1 MTITLLA
8 KLVIGGMAA
17 VVLVVWAARG
27 LAGDLS
33 RCAGEARCIGSEGV
47 AE

>member
-8 KLVIGGMAA
+8 KLVIGGVAA
-17 VVLVVWAARG
+17 VVVWVSRG